1 MSVVANYVR
10 LPPELLARWRNE
22 PGLIDAI
29 CGNQYPEAEHLD
41 LDRAWDGLSW
51 LLSEK
56 KRQSKAAHLSED
68 DTPTAA
74 PAPPDIAWRV
84 LEGVA
89 TPEEPKLNFGYGAAR
104 VIDSATVVQ
113 ASKHFNSLIQADLR
127 SVFDPDAMDEHEIA
141 PLIWQREGRAA
152 VEDYLLPYFE
162 RLRAFL
168 RRASE
173 AKQPVVVFF
182 G

>member
-10 LPPELLARWRNE
+10 LPNELLARWRNE

-51 LLSEK
+51 LLSQQ
-56 KRQSKAAHLSED
+56 KRQAKTAELSED
-68 DTPTAA
+68 A
-74 PAPPDIAWRV
+74 PVEMPKSRTDLAWRV
-84 LEGVA
+84 IEGVEA
-89 TPEEPKLNFGYGAAR
+89 PEEPTLNFGYGSAR
-104 VIDSATVVQ
+104 VIDASTVVQ
-113 ASKHFNSLIQADLR
+113 ASKHFSGLIQADLR
-127 SVFDPDAMDEHEIA
+127 AAFDADTMDEHEIV
-141 PLIWQREGRAA
+141 PHIWQREGREA
-152 VEDYLLPYFE
+152 VEEYLLPYFE

-173 AKQPVVVFF
+173 ARQPVVVFF